1 MIVNFFYSS
10 FNAVLGIVLLYLCAM
25 YMRHKGFVKEEHSL
39 VLAKLVTELCLPAMI
54 FITVA
59 NSKFEINQLEPAFV
73 MLGLEVGCVALAWW
87 VSLLLKLTPS
97 QKGAVVLCSA
107 FGSSTFLGYSFI
119 MEVFPGNSEA
129 LQEAVLISEV
139 GVGYPIF
146 IIAPI
151 LAAKFG
157 SNEPSHKEQWKVALS
172 FLKSPVFFALIVGI
186 LWSVFNLPKE
196 DNKFAS
202 PFFQLFK
209 TLSGALTPLAI
220 LSIGLMFK
228 IPKLKS
234 IIIPLIVIVSIKL
247 ILKPISANFIS
258 IGLGFSQ
265 LWREIL
271 VILAAMPSA
280 VLAVVFIRRYGS
292 NEDAS
297 LASAVVVVVTIIS
310 VITLTG
316 IALIIG

>member
-1 MIVNFFYSS
+1 MDFFYSS
-10 FNAVLGIVLLYLCAM
+10 FNAVLVIVLLYLCAL
-25 YMRHKGFVKEEHSL
+25 YMRYKGFVKEEHSL

-59 NSKFEINQLEPAFV
+59 NSAFKLNQLEPAFV
-73 MLGLEVGCVALAWW
+73 MLGLEVGCVAFAWW
-87 VSLLLKLTPS
+87 ISSLLKLTRS
-97 QKGAVVLCSA
+97 QQGAVVLCSA
-107 FGSSTFLGYSFI
+107 FGSSAFLGYAFI
-119 MEVFPGNSEA
+119 MEVFPGNPEA
-129 LQEAVLISEV
+129 LDEAVLISEV

-146 IIAPI
+146 ILAPI

-157 SNEPSHKEQWKVALS
+157 SNASSSKEQWKVALS
-172 FLKSPVFFALIVGI
+172 FFKSPVFFALIIGI
-186 LWSVFNLPKE
+186 LWSVLGLPKE
-196 DNKFAS
+196 SNRFVS

-209 TLSGALTPLAI
+209 TLSAALTPLAI

-234 IIIPLIVIVSIKL
+234 IIIPLIVVVLIKL
-247 ILKPISANFIS
+247 ILKPIAANFIS
-258 IGLGFSQ
+258 IGFGFSQ

-280 VLAVVFIRRYGS
+280 VLGVVFLRRYGS
-292 NEDAS
+292 DEDAS
-297 LASAVVVVVTIIS
+297 LASAIVIVVTIIS